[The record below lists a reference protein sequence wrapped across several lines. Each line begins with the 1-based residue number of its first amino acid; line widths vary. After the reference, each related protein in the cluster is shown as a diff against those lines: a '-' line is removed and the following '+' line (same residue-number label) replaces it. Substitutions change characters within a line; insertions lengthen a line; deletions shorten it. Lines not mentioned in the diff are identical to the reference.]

1 MLSVS
6 VIHVLW
12 ECPAYGSCR
21 LVFEEASGD
30 KFSDFSNP
38 RKTSYVLGSELCAE
52 KNFSYFAYCS
62 YRVYS
67 WLVGAQDIKQGCMSW
82 PPAWLLGVRIVS
94 LEMVG
99 MARRVCWAI
108 PLMWLM
114 HAHVLIIVNVCVYVM
129 GAWSM
134 AMLLWQLFEY
144 YIFWG
149 NILRLNVLAPCVYI
163 WSLQIKNKPPCALS
177 FRDPKN
183 FAHKATVALFFGNF
197 SILTIIATLPFS
209 E

>member
-67 WLVGAQDIKQGCMSW
+67 
-82 PPAWLLGVRIVS
+82 
-94 LEMVG
+94 
-99 MARRVCWAI
+99 
-108 PLMWLM
+108 
-114 HAHVLIIVNVCVYVM
+114 
-129 GAWSM
+129 
-134 AMLLWQLFEY
+134 
-144 YIFWG
+144 
-149 NILRLNVLAPCVYI
+149 
-163 WSLQIKNKPPCALS
+163 
-177 FRDPKN
+177 
-183 FAHKATVALFFGNF
+183 
-197 SILTIIATLPFS
+197 
-209 E
+209 